1 MTILTLWQLFGIF
14 GASIMLVFFAK
25 FFLGGPAFAWVFI
38 FFFSI
43 LYLLYSA
50 HVNSVISAASTG
62 TAKAFKALKTFVSV
76 TLVAIILVGFIQSM
90 TGLAIGDTGDQKIAT
105 LLYVSL
111 LGLFAMWQAGWT
123 KGDSG
128 KRWVHRFIVLTLI
141 YALLTALF
149 PSVPL
154 AINRFLADGNWI
166 ANSYGERK
174 FIREVKAAGKQLK
187 GDLTVG
193 DKDKTGSSSKAA
205 TGPRLLPD
213 GTVAPGERI
222 PLSPG
227 EEKMFSFQKSGVRF
241 LGKGG
246 RVRVISASD
255 APTLVD
261 KKTGKRTTFTII
273 DVDRDSGVSPPWIDC
288 SDKCSLRFIPET
300 AVTLEARL
308 LD

>member
-1 MTILTLWQLFGIF
+1 MTTLNLRQLFSIF
-14 GASIMLVFFAK
+14 GASIVLVFFAK

-149 PSVPL
+149 PAVPL
-154 AINRFLADGNWI
+154 VINRFLADGNWI
-166 ANSYGERK
+166 AEAYAKRK
-174 FIREVKAAGKQLK
+174 L
-187 GDLTVG
+187 GD
-193 DKDKTGSSSKAA
+193 
-205 TGPRLLPD
+205 
-213 GTVAPGERI
+213 E
-222 PLSPG
+222 
-227 EEKMFSFQKSGVRF
+227 
-241 LGKGG
+241 LGKVFGETGNVPAPIGSRASGTRFDFPELCPDPNFHRELKQGETVDWNLGNRPGCRVNGYGIVSGEADVLEVFVSG
-246 RVRVISASD
+246 RTRARKVSPRTTDSD
-255 APTLVD
+255 APEYIAAISI
-261 KKTGKRTTFTII
+261 KAA
-273 DVDRDSGVSPPWIDC
+273 SG
-288 SDKCSLRFIPET
+288 
-300 AVTLEARL
+300 AVFYRAY
-308 LD
+308 